1 MVELTGSKKVKT
13 AVFISGTGSN
23 LKSLIK
29 FSKLKKSPI
38 SINLFMGERGLISY
52 YEKKSL
58 LNDLNEE
65 KNLLTKN
72 ITDIERKNNLLSG
85 KLDFDFVDT
94 LIRQSFKFGNK
105 EDILIN
111 IND

>member
-1 MVELTGSKKVKT
+1 MGFFKV
-13 AVFISGTGSN
+13 
-23 LKSLIK
+23 
-29 FSKLKKSPI
+29 LKKRKILFINIFLLLYI

-72 ITDIERKNNLLSG
+72 ITDIERKNNLLSE

>member
-1 MVELTGSKKVKT
+1 MGFFKV
-13 AVFISGTGSN
+13 
-23 LKSLIK
+23 
-29 FSKLKKSPI
+29 LKKRKILFINVFLLLYI
-38 SINLFMGERGLISY
+38 SINLFMGERGLMSY

-65 KNLLTKN
+65 KTLLTKN
-72 ITDIERKNNLLSG
+72 ITDIERKNNLLSE
-85 KLDFDFVDT
+85 KLNFDFVDI

>member
-1 MVELTGSKKVKT
+1 MGFFKV
-13 AVFISGTGSN
+13 
-23 LKSLIK
+23 
-29 FSKLKKSPI
+29 LKKRKILFINVFLLLYI

-65 KNLLTKN
+65 KTLLTKN
-72 ITDIERKNNLLSG
+72 ITDIERKNNLLSE

-111 IND
+111 INE

>member
-1 MVELTGSKKVKT
+1 MGFFRV
-13 AVFISGTGSN
+13 
-23 LKSLIK
+23 
-29 FSKLKKSPI
+29 LKKRKMLFINVFLLLYI

-65 KNLLTKN
+65 KTLLTKN
-72 ITDIERKNNLLSG
+72 ITDIERKNNLLSE

>member
-1 MVELTGSKKVKT
+1 MGFFKV
-13 AVFISGTGSN
+13 
-23 LKSLIK
+23 
-29 FSKLKKSPI
+29 LKKRKILFINVFLLLYI
-38 SINLFMGERGLISY
+38 SINLFMGERGLMSY

-65 KNLLTKN
+65 KTLLTKN

>member
-1 MVELTGSKKVKT
+1 MGFFKVIKKRKILFIN
-13 AVFISGTGSN
+13 VF
-23 LKSLIK
+23 LL
-29 FSKLKKSPI
+29 LYI

-65 KNLLTKN
+65 KTLLTKN
-72 ITDIERKNNLLSG
+72 ITDIERKNNLLSE

>member
-1 MVELTGSKKVKT
+1 MGFFKV
-13 AVFISGTGSN
+13 
-23 LKSLIK
+23 
-29 FSKLKKSPI
+29 LKKRKILFINVFLLLYI

-58 LNDLNEE
+58 LNDLNDE
-65 KNLLTKN
+65 KTFLTKN
-72 ITDIERKNNLLSG
+72 ITDIERKNNLLSE

>member
-1 MVELTGSKKVKT
+1 MGFFKV
-13 AVFISGTGSN
+13 
-23 LKSLIK
+23 
-29 FSKLKKSPI
+29 LKKRKILFINVFLLLYI

-58 LNDLNEE
+58 LNDFNEE
-65 KNLLTKN
+65 KTFLTKN
-72 ITDIERKNNLLSG
+72 ITDIERKNNLLSE

>member
-1 MVELTGSKKVKT
+1 
-13 AVFISGTGSN
+13 
-23 LKSLIK
+23 
-29 FSKLKKSPI
+29 
-38 SINLFMGERGLISY
+38 MGERGLISY

-72 ITDIERKNNLLSG
+72 ITDIERKNNLLSE

>member
-1 MVELTGSKKVKT
+1 MGFFKV
-13 AVFISGTGSN
+13 
-23 LKSLIK
+23 
-29 FSKLKKSPI
+29 LKKRKILFINVFLLLYI

-65 KNLLTKN
+65 KTFLTKN

>member
-1 MVELTGSKKVKT
+1 MGFFKV
-13 AVFISGTGSN
+13 
-23 LKSLIK
+23 
-29 FSKLKKSPI
+29 LKKRKILFINVFLLLYI

-52 YEKKSL
+52 YEKKGL

-65 KNLLTKN
+65 KTFLTKN
-72 ITDIERKNNLLSG
+72 ITDIERKNNLLSE

>member
-1 MVELTGSKKVKT
+1 MGFFKV
-13 AVFISGTGSN
+13 
-23 LKSLIK
+23 
-29 FSKLKKSPI
+29 LKKRKMLFINVFLLLYI

-52 YEKKSL
+52 YEKKGL

-65 KNLLTKN
+65 KTFLTKN
-72 ITDIERKNNLLSG
+72 ITDIERKNNLLSE

>member
-1 MVELTGSKKVKT
+1 MGFFKV
-13 AVFISGTGSN
+13 
-23 LKSLIK
+23 
-29 FSKLKKSPI
+29 LKKRKILFINIFLLLYI

-65 KNLLTKN
+65 KTFLTKN
-72 ITDIERKNNLLSG
+72 ITDIERKNNLLSE

>member
-1 MVELTGSKKVKT
+1 MGFFKV
-13 AVFISGTGSN
+13 
-23 LKSLIK
+23 
-29 FSKLKKSPI
+29 LKKRKMLFINVFLLLYI

-65 KNLLTKN
+65 KTLLTKN
-72 ITDIERKNNLLSG
+72 ITDIERKNNLLSE

>member
-1 MVELTGSKKVKT
+1 MGFFKV
-13 AVFISGTGSN
+13 
-23 LKSLIK
+23 
-29 FSKLKKSPI
+29 LKKRKILFINVFLLLYI

-58 LNDLNEE
+58 LNDFNEE
-65 KNLLTKN
+65 KTLLTKN
-72 ITDIERKNNLLSG
+72 ITDIERKNNLLSE

>member
-1 MVELTGSKKVKT
+1 MGFFKV
-13 AVFISGTGSN
+13 
-23 LKSLIK
+23 
-29 FSKLKKSPI
+29 LKKRKILFINVFLLLYI
-38 SINLFMGERGLISY
+38 SINLFMGERGLMSY

-65 KNLLTKN
+65 KTLLTKN
-72 ITDIERKNNLLSG
+72 ITDIERKNNLLSE

-111 IND
+111 INY

>member
-1 MVELTGSKKVKT
+1 MGFFKV
-13 AVFISGTGSN
+13 
-23 LKSLIK
+23 
-29 FSKLKKSPI
+29 LKKRKILFINIFLLLYI

-65 KNLLTKN
+65 KTLLTIN
-72 ITDIERKNNLLSG
+72 ITDIERKNNLLSE

>member
-1 MVELTGSKKVKT
+1 MGFFKV
-13 AVFISGTGSN
+13 
-23 LKSLIK
+23 
-29 FSKLKKSPI
+29 LKKRKILFINVFLLLYI

-52 YEKKSL
+52 YEKKGL

-65 KNLLTKN
+65 KTFLTKN
-72 ITDIERKNNLLSG
+72 ITDIERKNNLLSE

-111 IND
+111 INE

>member
-1 MVELTGSKKVKT
+1 MGYFKV
-13 AVFISGTGSN
+13 
-23 LKSLIK
+23 
-29 FSKLKKSPI
+29 LKKRKILFINVFLLLYI

-65 KNLLTKN
+65 KTLLTKN
-72 ITDIERKNNLLSG
+72 ITDIERKNNLLSE

>member
-1 MVELTGSKKVKT
+1 MGFFKV
-13 AVFISGTGSN
+13 
-23 LKSLIK
+23 
-29 FSKLKKSPI
+29 LKKRKMLFINVFLLLYI

-65 KNLLTKN
+65 KTFLTKN
-72 ITDIERKNNLLSG
+72 ITDIERKNNLLSE